1 MGTVRIIFPG
11 GSALLSGYMSLSI
24 TTAMPKGDALFFR
37 GVSTFCAV
45 AVRGNEDN
53 IVERSWSGWWVLL
66 ILHGLWSF
74 FRSTILSLESGFR
87 STWNASG
94 HWHRQSRH

>member
-53 IVERSWSGWWVLL
+53 IVERS
-66 ILHGLWSF
+66 
-74 FRSTILSLESGFR
+74 
-87 STWNASG
+87 
-94 HWHRQSRH
+94 